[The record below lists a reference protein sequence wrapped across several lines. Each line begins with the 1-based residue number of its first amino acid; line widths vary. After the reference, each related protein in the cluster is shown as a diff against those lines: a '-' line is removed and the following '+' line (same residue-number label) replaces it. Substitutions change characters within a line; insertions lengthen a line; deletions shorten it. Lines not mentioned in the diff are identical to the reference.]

1 MRQIAI
7 ADCETDPFK
16 YGRVPKPFVWGYF
29 DGLHYL
35 KFWGKNCTSRFFNYI
50 KDKEVILFAHN
61 GGKFDWHFLLD
72 RIEPFTPLTIINGR
86 IALFKIGDCEFR
98 DSFSILPFAL
108 AKYQKKKIDYWKM
121 EIEDR
126 DNYRN
131 EILEYL
137 KSDCVY
143 LFNLV
148 HRFINLF
155 GLNLT
160 VACTAFSQWRK
171 ISKRKN
177 PSTTVLFYDYI
188 KPYYFG
194 GRVQCFQKG
203 IINHPFIYLDI
214 NSAYP
219 YAMIHNHPYGENLIV
234 SSKLPKSITK
244 IQQSF
249 IHLKCKSKGDFPYR
263 SKINTTYPNDNKVR
277 EFYISGWEYLTARG
291 LKRLKKVKIL
301 EVLRFETYINFKDYV
316 NHFYEIKNQA
326 KETGERDK
334 YLYAK
339 FLLNSL
345 YGKFAADYRNY
356 MQYMI
361 IEKKHLQ
368 PAERDEWFFNSIIGK
383 YALVEKNVPA
393 FKHRFYNIAVSAS
406 ITGFVRAYLIR
417 SLHNVNNPLYCDT
430 DSIAC
435 ESVKNLTIGKK
446 IGQWAIQADCLSGA
460 IAGKKL
466 YAFKTKRKYITASK
480 GVRLSPKQIIKIAQ
494 NKTVIYKPKVP
505 TFSIHKNPVFTDRT
519 VKMT

>member
-16 YGRVPKPFVWGYF
+16 YGRVPKPFVWGFF
-29 DGLHYL
+29 DGLIYK

-50 KDKEVILFAHN
+50 KEKTVILFAHN
-61 GGKFDWHFLLD
+61 GGKFDWHFLLN

-86 IALFKIGDCEFR
+86 IALFNINNCEFR

-108 AKYQKKKIDYWKM
+108 AEYQKKKIEYWKM
-121 EIEDR
+121 ETEYR
-126 DNYRN
+126 DTHKK

-137 KSDCVY
+137 NSDCIY

-148 HRFINLF
+148 HKFIDLF

-171 ISKRKN
+171 ISNQKN

-194 GRVQCFQKG
+194 GRVECFEKG
-203 IINHPFIYLDI
+203 IIDSPFVYLDI

-219 YAMIHNHPYGENLIV
+219 YAMIHNHPYGENFIV
-234 SSKLPKSITK
+234 SSTLPKSITK
-244 IQQSF
+244 IEQCF
-249 IHLKCKSKGDFPYR
+249 IHLRCRSKGLFPYR
-263 SKINTTYPNDNKVR
+263 NKLNTSYPNDNKIR
-277 EFYISGWEYLTARG
+277 EFHITGWEYIAARE
-291 LKRLKKVKIL
+291 LNKLKKVKIL
-301 EVLRFETYINFKDYV
+301 EVLKFETQINFRKYV
-316 NHFYEIKNQA
+316 NHFYAIKKTA
-326 KETGERDK
+326 KESGEKDR

-361 IEKKHLQ
+361 IEKKHLE
-368 PAERDEWFFNSIIGK
+368 PAERDEWFYNSSIGK
-383 YALVEKNVPA
+383 YALVEKKVPD
-393 FKHRFYNIAVSAS
+393 FKHRFYNLAVSTS

-435 ESVKNLTIGKK
+435 KSIKNLPIGNEL
-446 IGQWAIQADCLSGA
+446 GEWAIQANCLRGA

-466 YAFKTKRKYITASK
+466 YAFKTKSKYITASK
-480 GVRLSPKQIIKIAQ
+480 GVRLTPAQIYRIAQ
-494 NKTVIYKPKVP
+494 NNTVIYKPKVP
-505 TFSIHKNPVFTDRT
+505 TFSLHKEPVFTDRT